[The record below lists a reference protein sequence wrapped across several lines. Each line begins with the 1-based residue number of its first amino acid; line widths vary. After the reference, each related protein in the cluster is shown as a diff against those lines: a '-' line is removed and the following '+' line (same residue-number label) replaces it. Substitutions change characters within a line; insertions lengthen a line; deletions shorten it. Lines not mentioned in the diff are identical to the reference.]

1 MPRNITFTIIIY
13 CEPEHK
19 NILFIRKFA
28 SVDKIVSCFPAIN
41 KHFIY
46 NIFKK
51 KPKKV
56 GRITQEKLSCVEI
69 MRCEVDKTGM
79 HNFSFWNKTNNIEE
93 FSDSDEDSK

>member
-19 NILFIRKFA
+19 NILFIRK
-28 SVDKIVSCFPAIN
+28 
-41 KHFIY
+41 
-46 NIFKK
+46 
-51 KPKKV
+51 
-56 GRITQEKLSCVEI
+56 LSCVEI

-79 HNFSFWNKTNNIEE
+79 HNFSFWNKKNNIEE